1 MLIIDDREN
10 EKVVN
15 KLLMRVGDWS
25 LDPKGQAKVMR
36 LKSADYVIGEW
47 GIEAKEINDLYRSI
61 MGFGRNRT
69 IIDQLRDLQENFDRP
84 FLVVYGTKLKP
95 YVRGRPSRQAMAIE
109 TTKMKK
115 TIDQFKLTFYQRF
128 PKIRYMELPTME
140 AFIDFLVLNHTQMT
154 IDGQSGLNRIPDFVR
169 HREAKNADDRI
180 KALSSIGGITN
191 TMAIDLLE
199 HFGSIPQILHSR
211 RTQKDLMEVKRIGR
225 TKAKKILDLRKKYSS

>member
-1 MLIIDDREN
+1 
-10 EKVVN
+10 
-15 KLLMRVGDWS
+15 
-25 LDPKGQAKVMR
+25 
-36 LKSADYVIGEW
+36 
-47 GIEAKEINDLYRSI
+47 
-61 MGFGRNRT
+61 
-69 IIDQLRDLQENFDRP
+69 
-84 FLVVYGTKLKP
+84 
-95 YVRGRPSRQAMAIE
+95 
-109 TTKMKK
+109 
-115 TIDQFKLTFYQRF
+115 
-128 PKIRYMELPTME
+128 MELPTME

-169 HREAKNADDRI
+169 HREVKNADDRI